1 MTDDDK
7 DADERAA
14 IYKVY
19 GLYGGAGFQLVAAIL
34 LGVYF
39 GNKIDTH
46 LATKPLFLL
55 IGLALGFVIGFWGLF
70 KLIRHKN
77 KGPHDNTPT

>member
-14 IYKVY
+14 IYKIY
-19 GLYGGAGFQLVAAIL
+19 GIYGGAGFQLVAAIL
-34 LGVYF
+34 LGVTI
-39 GNKIDTH
+39 GRKVDEA

-55 IGLALGFVIGFWGLF
+55 VGLALGFVVGFWGLF
-70 KLIRHKN
+70 KLIRYKN
-77 KGPHDNTPT
+77 K